1 MKGPTNELSTLRF
14 YIHMNIYIYVYM
26 YVTILIKR
34 KEVMKMKG
42 NLGTQKELK
51 DGDEGIKKLIKYSSH
66 I

>member
-1 MKGPTNELSTLRF
+1 
-14 YIHMNIYIYVYM
+14 MNIYIYVYM